1 MRIAIHDT
9 PGSFAS
15 KWIEYCEIND
25 IDFAIVNCY
34 DSDIMEQMKSF
45 DILLWHHQQSNA
57 TDYFM
62 AKKLLEALEFSG
74 KIVFPNHNT
83 NWHFD
88 DKVAQKYLF
97 EGLGIQ
103 APENYVFYD
112 LKSLKKFAKTSS
124 YPIVWKLKGGSGS
137 RNVKLVKSESDL
149 VSIGKKMFGSGIRE
163 YDAIDGIKESVRRY
177 KMGKKKM
184 IDIFKALA
192 HLVYPVKYERMS
204 GKAWGYVYL
213 QEFIPNNDSDYRVIV
228 INDKAF
234 AIKRYTRP
242 NDFRASGSGYIEY
255 KKELFDE
262 ELLKTS
268 FDIASK
274 VKTQCIAFDFVY
286 RDGKPLLVE
295 MSFGYRK
302 EGYYAC
308 EGYWD
313 SNLNWYP
320 GSFNPYGWIIED
332 IKETFLNLKQSN

>member
-9 PGSFAS
+9 PGSFSS
-15 KWIEYCEIND
+15 KWIAYCQEKN
-25 IDFAIVNCY
+25 IDYGLVNCY

-45 DILLWHHQQSNA
+45 DVLLWHHQQSHP

-62 AKKLLEALEFSG
+62 AKKLLEALEFCG
-74 KIVFPNHNT
+74 KLVFPNHNT
-83 NWHFD
+83 GWHFD

-97 EGLGIQ
+97 EGLDIATPQ
-103 APENYVFYD
+103 NHVFYD
-112 LKSLKKFAKTSS
+112 LKTLRKFAKTCS

-137 RNVKLVKSESDL
+137 RNVKLVRSESEL
-149 VSIGKKMFGSGIRE
+149 ISIGKRMFGSGIRE
-163 YDAIDGIKESVRRY
+163 YDAIDGIKEAVRRY
-177 KMGKKKM
+177 KLGKKKP
-184 IDIFKALA
+184 IDILKAIV

-228 INDKAF
+228 IKDKAF

-255 KKELFDE
+255 QKENFDD
-262 ELLKTS
+262 ELLRTS
-268 FDIASK
+268 FAIADK
-274 VKTQCIAFDFVY
+274 VKTQCVAFDFVY
-286 RDGKPLLVE
+286 KNEKPLLVE
-295 MSFGYRK
+295 MSYGYRK
-302 EGYYAC
+302 EGYYDC

-320 GSFNPYGWIIED
+320 GTFNPYEWIIED
-332 IKETFLNLKQSN
+332 LKVAFLNQNKNT